1 MVINYM
7 KIAIDG
13 PAGAG
18 KSTIARTLA
27 ARLAFLYIDTGAMY
41 RALALKAVQAAL
53 NPNDQQQLLD
63 LALDTHIY
71 FQPDSQQQKVICD
84 GVDVTEAIRS
94 PQVSSVVAQVAA
106 HPAVREQMVRMQ
118 RDMARSN
125 SVVMDGRDIGECV
138 LPDADFKFYV
148 TASLEER
155 TRRRIKELQDKGYQV
170 NEEDIKKDIENRDY
184 QDSHREVGA
193 LKILPDSIVIDTTD
207 LTVEEAVNRIMSIIQ
222 GARK

>member
-1 MVINYM
+1 M

-27 ARLAFLYIDTGAMY
+27 ARLSFLYIDTGAMY
-41 RALALKAVQAAL
+41 RALALKAIKAAV
-53 NPNDQQQLLD
+53 NPNDPQQLSE
-63 LALDTHIY
+63 LALHTHIT

-84 GVDVTEAIRS
+84 GLDVTEAIRS
-94 PQVSSVVAQVAA
+94 PQVTSVVAQVAA

-118 RDMARSN
+118 RDMASSH

-138 LPDADFKFYV
+138 LPDAEFKFFV

-155 TRRRIKELQDKGYQV
+155 TRRRIIELQAKGYEV
-170 NEEDIKKDIENRDY
+170 NEEEIKKDIENRDY

-193 LKILPDSIVIDTTD
+193 LKILPDSIIIDTTD
-207 LTVEEAVNRIMSIIQ
+207 LTVEEAVTRMMNIIQ
-222 GARK
+222 GEQN

>member
-1 MVINYM
+1 M